1 MRQFLDVVHQAIELP
16 LAIDLPPSA
25 QREPI
30 QPLVVPDVAEDRF
43 DGGKASSVAG
53 LAFFAVDGFLHPVA
67 VTFFGRAGFAPKE
80 ADLPNLG
87 LIRGAQA
94 FGSLLAGQAVALGAG
109 VFGRDVAVVDAV

>member
-16 LAIDLPPSA
+16 LAIDLPPPA

-43 DGGKASSVAG
+43 DGGKASPVAG

-67 VTFFGRAGFAPKE
+67 KAPSTSRIPKTTYWRSSTQGLR
-80 ADLPNLG
+80 DL
-87 LIRGAQA
+87 IQSMA
-94 FGSLLAGQAVALGAG
+94 
-109 VFGRDVAVVDAV
+109 